1 MEFAVPT
8 YFHFICITYFFGNYS
23 MQNAVL
29 ITIGDEILS
38 GNTVDTN
45 SNFIATELK
54 NIGIKVVQIFTIS
67 DEIET
72 IKTTIKSAF
81 ELGDLLITTGG
92 LGPTRDDKTKKAIA
106 EFFNDEIAL
115 DETTFEHLKAYM
127 EKRGR
132 IEILERNREQAFVP
146 TKSRV
151 FQNHFGT
158 APCMMME
165 ENGKILFSLPGVP
178 YEVKP
183 LIKDQ
188 IVPFLQEKFS
198 LNYLSTRIVSVVGIP
213 ESILA
218 DIIENWELA
227 LPENLSLSYLP
238 VGTRVKLRI
247 TASGTDEN
255 LLQQQ
260 LEEEIQKLL
269 PLIKDNVIATS
280 EDKIEK
286 ILAEILIDQNLT
298 ISTAES
304 CTGGVLAKMI
314 ASTPGSSQ
322 YFLGGIVPYETQKK
336 IDILKVKKETVEE
349 FTVVSEEVAE
359 EMAKGCQALFK
370 TDISL
375 STTGVAGPGKG
386 EDGKDIG
393 LVHYSIRIAE
403 KSFSY
408 KLYMPHLERVD
419 FMHFAAQK
427 VIQDLVSMLISE

>member
-1 MEFAVPT
+1 
-8 YFHFICITYFFGNYS
+8 

-54 NIGIKVVQIFTIS
+54 NIGIRVVQILTIS
-67 DEIET
+67 DEIEI
-72 IKTTIKSAF
+72 IKNTLKFAF
-81 ELGDLLITTGG
+81 ELGDLVITTGG

-106 EFFNDEIAL
+106 DFFNDEIAL
-115 DETTFEHLKAYM
+115 DDTTFEHLKAYM

-146 TKSRV
+146 TKSTV

-165 ENGKILFSLPGVP
+165 ENGKIVFCLPGVP

-188 IVPFLQEKFS
+188 IIPYLKEKFS
-198 LNYLSTRIVSVVGIP
+198 LNYLTTRIVSVVGIP

-218 DIIENWELA
+218 DMIEDWELA
-227 LPENLSLSYLP
+227 LPAHISLSYLP

-247 TASGTDEN
+247 TASGEN
-255 LLQQQ
+255 ETILLQQ
-260 LEEEIQKLL
+260 LEDQIQKLL
-269 PLIKDNVIATS
+269 PIIKPNVIATS
-280 EDKIEK
+280 EDKIAK
-286 ILAEILIDQNLT
+286 ILAEILSEKKLT
-298 ISTAES
+298 LSTAES
-304 CTGGVLAKMI
+304 CTGGELARMI
-314 ASTPGSSQ
+314 TSNPGSSS
-322 YFLGGIVPYETQKK
+322 YFLGGIIPYDTQKK
-336 IDILKVKKETVEE
+336 IDILKVKKETVSQY
-349 FTVVSEEVAE
+349 TVVSEEVAS
-359 EMAKGCQALFK
+359 EMASGCQNLFK

-393 LVHYSIRIAE
+393 LVYYCIKVGDKTHTS
-403 KSFSY
+403 
-408 KLYMPHLERVD
+408 KLFMPHLERLD
-419 FMHFAAQK
+419 FMHFVSQK
-427 VIQDLVSMLISE
+427 VIQDLVSILIS

>member
-1 MEFAVPT
+1 ME
-8 YFHFICITYFFGNYS
+8 
-23 MQNAVL
+23 NAVL

-54 NIGIKVVQIFTIS
+54 NIGIKVSQIFTIS

-72 IKTTIKSAF
+72 IKKTIELAF
-81 ELGDLLITTGG
+81 ETGDLIITTGG

-106 EFFNDEIAL
+106 EFFHDEIAL
-115 DETTFEHLKAYM
+115 DEATFNHLKNYM
-127 EKRGR
+127 ERRGR
-132 IEILERNREQAFVP
+132 LEILERNREQAFVP
-146 TKSRV
+146 TKSTV

-165 ENGKILFSLPGVP
+165 QDGKLLFSLPGVP

-188 IVPFLQEKFS
+188 IVPFLQEKFN
-198 LNYLSTRIVSVVGIP
+198 LNYISTRIVSVVGIP

-218 DIIENWELA
+218 DTIEPWELA
-227 LPENLSLSYLP
+227 LPENLALSYLP
-238 VGTRVKLRI
+238 IGTRVKLRL
-247 TASGTDEN
+247 TGSGDNEAV
-255 LLQQQ
+255 LQQE
-260 LEEEIQKLL
+260 LENEIQKLL

-286 ILAEILIDQNLT
+286 ILAEILTERKLT

-304 CTGGVLAKMI
+304 CTGGELAKMI
-314 ASTPGSSQ
+314 TSVSGSSK
-322 YFLGGIVPYETQKK
+322 YYLGGMVAYATEKK
-336 IDILKVKKETVEE
+336 IEILKVKKETVDK
-349 FTVVSEEVAE
+349 FTVVSEQVAS
-359 EMAKGCQALFK
+359 EMAEGCQQLFR

-393 LVHYSIRIAE
+393 TVFYTIRVDDREIT
-403 KSFSY
+403 S
-408 KLYMPHLERVD
+408 KLYMPHLERLD
-419 FMHFAAQK
+419 FMDFVSQK
-427 VIQDLVSMLISE
+427 IIQDLVGILINN

>member
-1 MEFAVPT
+1 ME
-8 YFHFICITYFFGNYS
+8 
-23 MQNAVL
+23 NAVL

-54 NIGIKVVQIFTIS
+54 NIGIKVSQIFTIS

-72 IKTTIKSAF
+72 IKNTIGSAF
-81 ELGDLLITTGG
+81 EIGDLIITTGG

-106 EFFNDEIAL
+106 EYFNDEIAL
-115 DETTFEHLKAYM
+115 DEVTFNHLKNYM

-132 IEILERNREQAFVP
+132 LEILERNREQAFVP
-146 TKSRV
+146 TKSTV

-165 ENGKILFSLPGVP
+165 QNGKLLFSLPGVP
-178 YEVKP
+178 FEVKP

-188 IVPFLQEKFS
+188 IVPYLQEKFN
-198 LNYLSTRIVSVVGIP
+198 LNYISTRIVSVVGIP

-218 DIIENWELA
+218 DTIEGWELA
-227 LPENLSLSYLP
+227 LPSNLALSYLP
-238 VGTRVKLRI
+238 VGTRVKLRL
-247 TASGTDEN
+247 TASGEN
-255 LLQQQ
+255 EAALQQQ

-286 ILAEILIDQNLT
+286 ILAEILTERKLT

-304 CTGGVLAKMI
+304 CTGGELAKMI
-314 ASTPGSSQ
+314 TSVSGSSK
-322 YFLGGIVPYETQKK
+322 YFLGGMIAYATEKK
-336 IDILKVKKETVEE
+336 IDILKVKKETIEE
-349 FTVVSEEVAE
+349 FTVVSEQVAA
-359 EMAKGCQALFK
+359 EMAEGCQKLYD
-370 TDISL
+370 THISL

-386 EDGKDIG
+386 EDGKDVG
-393 LVHYSIRIAE
+393 TVFCTIRIHDQE
-403 KSFSY
+403 VTS
-408 KLYMPHLERVD
+408 KLYMPHLERLD
-419 FMHFAAQK
+419 FMHFVSQK
-427 VIQDLVSMLISE
+427 IIQDLVGILINN

>member
-1 MEFAVPT
+1 ME
-8 YFHFICITYFFGNYS
+8 
-23 MQNAVL
+23 NAVL

-54 NIGIKVVQIFTIS
+54 NIGIKVSQILTIS

-72 IKTTIKSAF
+72 IKNAIQSAF
-81 ELGDLLITTGG
+81 EIGDLIITTGG

-115 DETTFEHLKAYM
+115 DEVTFNHLKEYM

-132 IEILERNREQAFVP
+132 LEILERNREQAFVP
-146 TKSRV
+146 TKSTV

-165 ENGKILFSLPGVP
+165 QDGKLLFSLPGVP

-183 LIKDQ
+183 LIRDQ
-188 IVPFLQEKFS
+188 IVPYLHKKFS
-198 LNYLSTRIVSVVGIP
+198 LNFISTRIVSVVGIP

-218 DIIENWELA
+218 DIIEDWELA
-227 LPENLSLSYLP
+227 LPENLALSYLP
-238 VGTRVKLRI
+238 VGTRVKLRL
-247 TASGTDEN
+247 TATGINEN

-260 LEEEIQKLL
+260 LEDEIQKLL

-286 ILAEILIDQNLT
+286 ILGELLNDRKLT

-304 CTGGVLAKMI
+304 CTGGELARLI
-314 ASTPGSSQ
+314 TSNSGSSK
-322 YFLGGIVPYETQKK
+322 YFLGGIIPYATEKK
-336 IDILKVKKETVEE
+336 IEILKVKKETVDE
-349 FTVVSEEVAE
+349 FTVVSEQVAM
-359 EMAKGCQALFK
+359 EMAEGCQKLFE
-370 TDISL
+370 TNISL

-386 EDGKDIG
+386 EDEKDIG
-393 LVHYSIRIAE
+393 TVFYTIRIDNKE
-403 KSFSY
+403 VTS
-408 KLYMPHLERVD
+408 KLYMPHLDRQD
-419 FMHFAAQK
+419 LMHFASQK
-427 VIQDLVSMLISE
+427 IIQDLVGILVNN

>member
-1 MEFAVPT
+1 ME
-8 YFHFICITYFFGNYS
+8 
-23 MQNAVL
+23 NAVL

-45 SNFIATELK
+45 SNFVATELK
-54 NIGIKVVQIFTIS
+54 NIGIKVSQIFTIS

-72 IKTTIKSAF
+72 IKNTIKSAF
-81 ELGDLLITTGG
+81 EIGNLIITTGG

-115 DETTFEHLKAYM
+115 DEVTFNHLKNYM

-132 IEILERNREQAFVP
+132 LEILERNREQAFVP
-146 TKSRV
+146 TKSKV

-165 ENGKILFSLPGVP
+165 QDGKLLFSLPGVP

-188 IVPFLQEKFS
+188 IVPYLHEKFS
-198 LNYLSTRIVSVVGIP
+198 LNYISTRIVSVVGIP

-218 DIIENWELA
+218 DTIEDWELA
-227 LPENLSLSYLP
+227 LPKNLALSYLP
-238 VGTRVKLRI
+238 VGTRVKLRL
-247 TASGTDEN
+247 TATGEN
-255 LLQQQ
+255 ENFLQQQ

-269 PLIKDNVIATS
+269 PLIKENVIATS

-286 ILAEILIDQNLT
+286 ILAEILTERKLT

-304 CTGGVLAKMI
+304 CTGGELAKMI
-314 ASTPGSSQ
+314 TSVSGSSK
-322 YFLGGIVPYETQKK
+322 YFLGGIIPYAAEKK
-336 IDILKVKKETVEE
+336 IEILKVKKETVDE
-349 FTVVSEEVAE
+349 FSVVSEQVAA
-359 EMAKGCQALFK
+359 EMAEGCQKLFD
-370 TDISL
+370 TNISL

-386 EDGKDIG
+386 EDGKEVG
-393 LVHYSIRIAE
+393 TVFYTIRIDGKE
-403 KSFSY
+403 VTS
-408 KLYMPHLERVD
+408 KLYMPHLERLD
-419 FMHFAAQK
+419 FMNFVSQK
-427 VIQDLVSMLISE
+427 IIQDLVGILINN